1 MSYHDKSIEYT
12 VKALNS
18 NVAQGL
24 TLSAVKNGYSKFGKN
39 VLSKKKKRSFFS
51 KITEALSEPMLIILL
66 FSFVIAFGVEI
77 GKLLKTG
84 EGNFSECLGILGA
97 VVLSV
102 SITLIMEGSSE
113 KAFNKLD
120 KIYDRVVVKVIRD
133 GQTISVAKE
142 FITVGDIVILESGDK
157 VVADGRLVESNE
169 LTVDESALTGE
180 SAPCK
185 KNANA
190 ILNSSTPLAER
201 ENCVY
206 SGTFVAGG
214 TGKMIVVSVGDG
226 TEIGKIAGEL
236 KNKKEISSPLQQKL
250 SKLGK
255 SVTLLGVGFALLVF
269 IISLIKNI
277 IRGDVSFFTVQEL
290 FVNCIV
296 LIVAAVPEGL
306 PTIVAVSLALNM
318 IKLASENALIK
329 KMIATETTGAVSV
342 ICTDKTGT
350 LTKNKM
356 SVISFCNGDLCSDKS
371 DLKNQALLQNYV
383 CNSTADV
390 FIKNGEAEYRGNGTE
405 CALICSAIKHDKNFD
420 YREYRKKYKV
430 LYREPFSSDKKYM
443 ITTISVLGGERT
455 LIKGAPEK
463 VLEFCDLTDGQKEK
477 MYSAIRQKQL
487 NAGRVICFAHKDN
500 KEFVFDG
507 FAVLY
512 DEIRS
517 EVYGA
522 VRDCKKA
529 GIKIKILTG
538 DNKSTAFAVAKKL
551 GITKSESQVIN
562 ASEIENVNDEDLIK
576 ILSKVNVIARST
588 PIVKLRIVK
597 ALKKEGEVVAVT
609 GDGINDA
616 PAIKH
621 SDVGI
626 AMGKTGS
633 EITKEA
639 ADVILLDDS
648 FSTIVKAVAFGRN
661 VFKNLQ
667 RFILFQLSVNV
678 SALLFITYCA
688 AAGLETPF
696 NTLQLLWI
704 NVIMDGP
711 PALTLGLERSD
722 LDALMC
728 NKPIDRAKSIV
739 SGNMLMRI
747 AFNGIFISG
756 ILCAAYT
763 NNFLGLKS
771 AEIKSGVFTL
781 FIMFQLFNAFNSRE
795 LGSESIFKRIGNNKI
810 MVLTFFGVFLLQIII
825 VQYAYSLFGLAP
837 MCLVSWLK
845 ILTIAFSVIA
855 VSETGKLLYR
865 VFILRKKKERNLLKK
880 ELADK

>member
-1 MSYHDKSIEYT
+1 MNYHDKTIEYT
-12 VKALNS
+12 VKSLNS
-18 NVAQGL
+18 DITRGL
-24 TLSAVKNGYSKFGKN
+24 TVSAVKNGYEKYGKN

-51 KITEALSEPMLIILL
+51 KVIEALSEPMLVILL
-66 FSFVIAFGVEI
+66 FSFVVAFGVEL

-84 EGNFSECLGILGA
+84 EGNFSECFGIIGA

-133 GQTISVAKE
+133 GQTVSVAKE
-142 FITVGDIVILESGDK
+142 FITVGDIIILESGDK
-157 VVADGRLVESNE
+157 IVADGRLIESNE

-180 SAPCK
+180 SVPCK
-185 KNANA
+185 KYSA
-190 ILNSSTPLAER
+190 ILLNSSTPLAER
-201 ENCVY
+201 ANCVY
-206 SGTFVAGG
+206 SGTFVSGG

-226 TEIGKIAGEL
+226 TEIGQIADEL
-236 KNKKEISSPLQQKL
+236 KNKKEMSSPLQQKL
-250 SKLGK
+250 SKLGRGIT
-255 SVTLLGVGFALLVF
+255 VLGVGFATLVF
-269 IISLIKNI
+269 IISLIKSI
-277 IRGDVSFFTVQEL
+277 VSGQVNFFTVQEL

-318 IKLASENALIK
+318 IKLAGENALIK

-356 SVISFCNGDLCSDKS
+356 SVISFCNGDLCSNKS
-371 DLKNQALLQNYV
+371 YLKNQALLQNYI

-390 FIKNGEAEYRGNGTE
+390 FIKNGEVEYRGNGTE
-405 CALICSAIKHDKNFD
+405 CALIYSVYKYDKSLD

-430 LYREPFSSDKKYM
+430 LYREPFSSEKKYM
-443 ITTISVLGGERT
+443 ITAISTLEGERT

-463 VLEFCDLTDGQKEK
+463 VLEFCNLTGEQKEK
-477 MYSAIRQKQL
+477 IYFAIRQKQL
-487 NAGRVICFAHKDN
+487 NAGRVICFAHNDG
-500 KEFVFDG
+500 KEYIFDG

-522 VRDCKKA
+522 VKDCKKA

-551 GITKSESQVIN
+551 GICESESQVIN
-562 ASEIENVNDEDLIK
+562 ASEIENLSEEELIK
-576 ILSKVNVIARST
+576 ILSKVKVIARST
-588 PIVKLRIVK
+588 PIVKLKVVK
-597 ALKKEGEVVAVT
+597 ALKKSGEVVAVT

-648 FSTIVKAVAFGRN
+648 FSTIVRAVAFGRN

-688 AAGLETPF
+688 VAGLETPF

-722 LDALMC
+722 LE
-728 NKPIDRAKSIV
+728 V
-739 SGNMLMRI
+739 LMRS
-747 AFNGIFISG
+747 FN
-756 ILCAAYT
+756 Y
-763 NNFLGLKS
+763 
-771 AEIKSGVFTL
+771 
-781 FIMFQLFNAFNSRE
+781 
-795 LGSESIFKRIGNNKI
+795 
-810 MVLTFFGVFLLQIII
+810 
-825 VQYAYSLFGLAP
+825 P
-837 MCLVSWLK
+837 
-845 ILTIAFSVIA
+845 
-855 VSETGKLLYR
+855 
-865 VFILRKKKERNLLKK
+865 
-880 ELADK
+880 

>member
-12 VKALNS
+12 VKALDS
-18 NVAQGL
+18 NLSQGL
-24 TLSAVKNGYSKFGKN
+24 TLSAVKSGYSKYGKN

-157 VVADGRLVESNE
+157 IIADGRLVESNE

-180 SAPCK
+180 SVPCK
-185 KNANA
+185 KNADA

-201 ENCVY
+201 ENCLY

-214 TGKMIVVSVGDG
+214 TGKMIVTSIGDG

-255 SVTLLGVGFALLVF
+255 GVTFLGVGFALLVF
-269 IISLIKNI
+269 LISLIKNV

-405 CALICSAIKHDKNFD
+405 CALIYSAIKHDKNFD

-443 ITTISVLGGERT
+443 ITTISVLGVERT
-455 LIKGAPEK
+455 LIKGAPEM
-463 VLEFCDLTDGQKEK
+463 VLKFCDLTDGQKEK
-477 MYSAIRQKQL
+477 IFSAIKQKQL

-507 FAVLY
+507 FSVLY
-512 DEIRS
+512 DEIRP

-551 GITKSESQVIN
+551 RITKSESQVIN

-597 ALKKEGEVVAVT
+597 ALKKAGEVVAVT

-616 PAIKH
+616 PAVKH

-763 NNFLGLKS
+763 NNFLGLKI

-810 MVLTFFGVFLLQIII
+810 MILTFFAVFLLQIII

-865 VFILRKKKERNLLKK
+865 VFILRKKKEGNLLKK